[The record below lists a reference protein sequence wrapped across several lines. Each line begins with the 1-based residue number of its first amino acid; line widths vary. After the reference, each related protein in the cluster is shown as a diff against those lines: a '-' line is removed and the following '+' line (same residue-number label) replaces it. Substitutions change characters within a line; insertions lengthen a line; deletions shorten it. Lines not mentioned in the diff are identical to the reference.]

1 MTARKKRRHEVQQ
14 TVYASRYYCSCSG
27 YPSEVLTS
35 PRAETFKMRSL
46 EWQVS
51 RAIKFPGFLDARNP
65 PLSTPLTIFK
75 SRRLQVPSANMLAH
89 IQGARISS
97 ILPRLHPRLLPL
109 RPYSTS
115 DRTSD
120 RVPTNDPS
128 PPKPVQNVSDSNAVP
143 ISPQGLRDSDRPL
156 QEMPEDS
163 ERQRVMQAPN
173 RKDVWS
179 RSQQPRERAMSGP
192 RFEQTIM
199 EYQVCCIGPGH
210 STWVDEGT
218 VEGLADLDAACL
230 APTRSSHQPHPQAA
244 RKMDKDTD
252 CVL

>member
-1 MTARKKRRHEVQQ
+1 MAGKPR
-14 TVYASRYYCSCSG
+14 
-27 YPSEVLTS
+27 SE
-35 PRAETFKMRSL
+35 SL
-46 EWQVS
+46 LG
-51 RAIKFPGFLDARNP
+51 KHL
-65 PLSTPLTIFK
+65 LSTALTVLK
-75 SRRLQVPSANMLAH
+75 SRGLPLRSANMLAPVR
-89 IQGARISS
+89 GVRVSS

-128 PPKPVQNVSDSNAVP
+128 PPKPVQNVSNSNAVP

-156 QEMPEDS
+156 QETPEDG

-173 RKDVWS
+173 RRDVWS

-199 EYQVCCIGPGH
+199 EYQVCFFSSGK
-210 STWVDEGT
+210 SLRSRRAVSRKW
-218 VEGLADLDAACL
+218 L
-230 APTRSSHQPHPQAA
+230 TRMRIS
-244 RKMDKDTD
+244 
-252 CVL
+252 

>member
-1 MTARKKRRHEVQQ
+1 
-14 TVYASRYYCSCSG
+14 
-27 YPSEVLTS
+27 
-35 PRAETFKMRSL
+35 MRSL

-51 RAIKFPGFLDARNP
+51 RAVTSNLNTRRASMVF
-65 PLSTPLTIFK
+65 PLSRGLPIL
-75 SRRLQVPSANMLAH
+75 SANMFAVRR
-89 IQGARISS
+89 GAQTSS
-97 ILPRLHPRLLPL
+97 VLLRLHSRILPP

-128 PPKPVQNVSDSNAVP
+128 PPKPVQNVSDTNAVP

-163 ERQRVMQAPN
+163 DRQRLMQAPN
-173 RKDVWS
+173 RQGTWS

-199 EYQVCCIGPGH
+199 EYQVRSIKNRG
-210 STWVDEGT
+210 SFWV
-218 VEGLADLDAACL
+218 
-230 APTRSSHQPHPQAA
+230 
-244 RKMDKDTD
+244 
-252 CVL
+252 

>member
-1 MTARKKRRHEVQQ
+1 MRNLELAGEPSRNFEPSHPLAYDYVQ
-14 TVYASRYYCSCSG
+14 
-27 YPSEVLTS
+27 L
-35 PRAETFKMRSL
+35 
-46 EWQVS
+46 
-51 RAIKFPGFLDARNP
+51 
-65 PLSTPLTIFK
+65 
-75 SRRLQVPSANMLAH
+75 PSASMFTPTG
-89 IQGARISS
+89 GARRIVSTF
-97 ILPRLHPRLLPL
+97 PCRHPRLLLL
-109 RPYSTS
+109 RAYSTS

-173 RKDVWS
+173 RKEVWS

-199 EYQVCCIGPGH
+199 EYQVGFYRSVQETPLRSRMTGPR
-210 STWVDEGT
+210 SWLTPMGT
-218 VEGLADLDAACL
+218 AI
-230 APTRSSHQPHPQAA
+230 APTRSSHQSHSQAA
-244 RKMDKDTD
+244 R
-252 CVL
+252 

>member
-1 MTARKKRRHEVQQ
+1 
-14 TVYASRYYCSCSG
+14 
-27 YPSEVLTS
+27 
-35 PRAETFKMRSL
+35 MRSL

-51 RAIKFPGFLDARNP
+51 RCFNLDALFGNHRTFIIVKRRGLSMP
-65 PLSTPLTIFK
+65 YATMLTVIRSARVSSFLSPLP
-75 SRRLQVPSANMLAH
+75 
-89 IQGARISS
+89 
-97 ILPRLHPRLLPL
+97 PRLLPL

-173 RKDVWS
+173 RKEVWS

-199 EYQVCCIGPGH
+199 EYQVCSINLGDFL
-210 STWVDEGT
+210 SVSESAIEGI
-218 VEGLADLDAACL
+218 
-230 APTRSSHQPHPQAA
+230 R
-244 RKMDKDTD
+244 
-252 CVL
+252 